1 MIDFAIVGAGISGL
15 STAWFLRQQGFSVCV
30 VEAADRVGGTIRS
43 FREEGFLIEGGPNST
58 LENTD
63 ALGELIRGVG
73 LAGDL
78 QAANPEANRRYILK
92 QGGLVQMPGNA
103 LEFLRT
109 PLFSVRGKLRLLA
122 EPFIGRA
129 PAEESI
135 ADFVRRRLGQE
146 FLDWAIDPFISGV
159 YAGDPEQL
167 SVRFATRKI
176 HGLEAQYRSL
186 FVGALVRLVGGG
198 RSGPAPSGRMISF
211 TSGMQA
217 FPQAVAR
224 SLGDAVR
231 VGEGVAALKYE
242 GEGWDLMLTG
252 GAGSIAARWV
262 VLALPAYRA
271 ADLLKPISA
280 PLAEAL
286 NAIQYPPVA
295 SVALGFERHQVGHP
309 LDGFGFLIP
318 GREGK
323 KTLGTLFSSTLFPG
337 RAPQDHVLLTSFIG
351 GARNPRVAEMDEAEL
366 VAQVLEEIRPILGI
380 QGDPMLVRVQLWR
393 HAIPQYRLGYGELLE
408 RIRRLLGAQ
417 EGLYARTNWLDG
429 ISLSDC
435 VRNGREFARAMSQAG
450 PPAAE

>member
-15 STAWFLRQQGFSVCV
+15 SSAWFLRQQGFSVCV
-30 VEAADRVGGTIRS
+30 VEAAGQVGGTIRS
-43 FREEGFLIEGGPNST
+43 TRHDGFLIEGGPNST

-73 LAGDL
+73 LEGGL
-78 QAANPEANRRYILK
+78 QAANPAANRRYILK
-92 QGGLVQMPGNA
+92 QERLVQMPGNA

-109 PLFSVRGKLRLLA
+109 PLFSTRGKLRLLA

-129 PAEESI
+129 PADESI
-135 ADFVRRRLGQE
+135 ADFVRRRLGRE

-159 YAGDPEQL
+159 YAGDPERL

-176 HGLEAQYRSL
+176 HALEARYRSL
-186 FVGALVRLVGGG
+186 FVGALLRLLRGG

-211 TSGMQA
+211 SSGMQA

-224 SLGDAVR
+224 SLGDMVR
-231 VGEGVAALKYE
+231 VGSGVAALNRQA
-242 GEGWDLMLTG
+242 EGWRLILEG
-252 GAGSIAARWV
+252 NSGSIAARRV

-271 ADLLKPISA
+271 ADLLQPLSA
-280 PLAEAL
+280 PLSEAL
-286 NAIQYPPVA
+286 NAIEYAPVA
-295 SVALGFERHQVGHP
+295 SVALGFDRDQVGHP

-318 GREGK
+318 GREGR

-337 RAPQDHVLLTSFIG
+337 RAPADHVLLTAFIG
-351 GARNPRVAEMDEAEL
+351 GARNQRVTEMNETEL
-366 VAQVLEEIRPILGI
+366 MAQVLAEIRPILNI
-380 QGDPMLVRVQLWR
+380 QGDPMLVRVQRWR

-417 EGLYARTNWLDG
+417 EGLYARANWLDG

-435 VRNGREFARAMSQAG
+435 VRNGREFAREMKQGSS
-450 PPAAE
+450 PTVR